1 MAGPN
6 RYSTLVAWAK
16 VLLPLTA
23 LGLLSTLFLLSRT
36 PNPQDALQFNDVDIG
51 LLGTERRLTEPRFAG
66 ILGDGQPV
74 TLTAEHA
81 VQRMDDPNMMQMDR
95 VESDVLLKDGE
106 NLNLVADHG
115 AYDASAQ
122 TVDLIGAVNAQTT
135 TGYQLMSE
143 RILVAMAA
151 MQMTSPG
158 AVMLRGPGMM
168 LEAGAMQLTGPEGQA
183 LVHFT
188 GGVRLLYDV
197 QN

>member
-1 MAGPN
+1 M
-6 RYSTLVAWAK
+6 
-16 VLLPLTA
+16 
-23 LGLLSTLFLLSRT
+23 LFLFSRS
-36 PNPQDALQFNDVDIG
+36 PNPQDALLFNDVDIG
-51 LLGTERRLTEPRFAG
+51 QLGTERRLTEPRFAG

-74 TLTAEHA
+74 TLTADRA
-81 VQRMDDPNMMQMDR
+81 VQRMDDPNTLQMDR
-95 VESDVLLKDGE
+95 VETE
-106 NLNLVADHG
+106 VALDHG
-115 AYDASAQ
+115 DYDSLAQ
-122 TVDLIGAVNAQTT
+122 IVDLTGAVNAQTT
-135 TGYQLMSE
+135 AGYQLMSE

>member
-6 RYSTLVAWAK
+6 RYSTLVSWAK

-23 LGLLSTLFLLSRT
+23 LGLLSTLFLFSRT
-36 PNPQDALQFNDVDIG
+36 PNPQDALLFNDVDIG
-51 LLGTERRLTEPRFAG
+51 QLGTERRLTEPRFAG

-74 TLTAEHA
+74 TLTADSA
-81 VQRMDDPNMMQMDR
+81 VQRMDDPNTLQMDR
-95 VESDVLLKDGE
+95 VETEVALKDGE
-106 NLNLVADHG
+106 NLHLTADHG
-115 AYDASAQ
+115 DYDSLAQ
-122 TVDLIGAVNAQTT
+122 IVDLTGAVNAQTT
-135 TGYQLMSE
+135 AGYQLMSE

>member
-1 MAGPN
+1 
-6 RYSTLVAWAK
+6 
-16 VLLPLTA
+16 
-23 LGLLSTLFLLSRT
+23 
-36 PNPQDALQFNDVDIG
+36 
-51 LLGTERRLTEPRFAG
+51 
-66 ILGDGQPV
+66 
-74 TLTAEHA
+74 
-81 VQRMDDPNMMQMDR
+81 
-95 VESDVLLKDGE
+95 
-106 NLNLVADHG
+106 
-115 AYDASAQ
+115 
-122 TVDLIGAVNAQTT
+122 VNAQTT

-143 RILVAMAA
+143 RILVAMTA

>member
-23 LGLLSTLFLLSRT
+23 LGLLSTLFLFLRT
-36 PNPQDALQFNDVDIG
+36 PNPQDALLFNDVDIG
-51 LLGTERRLTEPRFAG
+51 QLGAERRLTEPRFAG
-66 ILGDGQPV
+66 ILGDSQPV
-74 TLTAEHA
+74 TLTADRA
-81 VQRMDDPNMMQMDR
+81 VQRMDDPNTLQMDR
-95 VESDVLLKDGE
+95 VETEVALKDGE
-106 NLNLVADHG
+106 NLHLTADHG
-115 AYDASAQ
+115 DYDSLAQ
-122 TVDLIGAVNAQTT
+122 IVDLTGAVNAQTT
-135 TGYQLMSE
+135 AGYQLMSE

-183 LVHFT
+183 LLHFT
-188 GGVRLLYDV
+188 GGVRLLYDT